1 MLPSRELVLIIHHDD
16 QELVEQLVELSL
28 RDVRAADH
36 RLDLKVDFIFK
47 IVDAQR
53 ALRALIPVKMIQN
66 WKSLLEERAKSV
78 VTSLLPRVQSNLTI
92 RNLDG
97 VDEDGDGDGDRRGTS
112 VSCIFVHRESLNFKI
127 TYARIQKKIL
137 TLDTEKQVRSLR
149 TSRTK

>member
-1 MLPSRELVLIIHHDD
+1 MLQILHLCICVNF
-16 QELVEQLVELSL
+16 LSTIQKKM
-28 RDVRAADH
+28 V
-36 RLDLKVDFIFK
+36 VDFIFK

-97 VDEDGDGDGDRRGTS
+97 VDEDGDGEGDRRGTYCS
-112 VSCIFVHRESLNFKI
+112 SAKRENFNHI
-127 TYARIQKKIL
+127 SYNTQAQEFHSY
-137 TLDTEKQVRSLR
+137 RSFI
-149 TSRTK
+149 S